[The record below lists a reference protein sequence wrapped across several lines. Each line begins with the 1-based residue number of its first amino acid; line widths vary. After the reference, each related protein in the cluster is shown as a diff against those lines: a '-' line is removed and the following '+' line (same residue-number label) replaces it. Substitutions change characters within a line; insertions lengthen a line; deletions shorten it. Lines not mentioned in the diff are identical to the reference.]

1 MARAGT
7 YDSFDIWVEED
18 GTPVLARGKISVV
31 GAYGMEIKGTSELR
45 FSKFGGPIEIVG
57 AEGLTAGPR

>member
-1 MARAGT
+1 M
-7 YDSFDIWVEED
+7 
-18 GTPVLARGKISVV
+18 V

-57 AEGLTAGPR
+57 AEDLPPPSVEDVICRFGAG